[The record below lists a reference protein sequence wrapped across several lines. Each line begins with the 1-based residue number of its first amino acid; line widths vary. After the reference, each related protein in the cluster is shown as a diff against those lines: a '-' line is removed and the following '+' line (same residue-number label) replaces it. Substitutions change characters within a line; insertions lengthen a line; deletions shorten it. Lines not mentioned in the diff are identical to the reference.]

1 MEKVEN
7 HTVEFKQSWHDEY
20 LKTIAAFANT
30 EGGTIYIGYDDR
42 EEVVGLEKSE
52 TKKMLEDLPNKIRSK
67 LGITPFVREE
77 IQNGKSLLNIEIP
90 CSSFPV
96 SCDGKFYIRA
106 GSTTQELSGIELSSF
121 LLEKT
126 GDSWDELPTSEN
138 IDQLEKILDNES
150 IEKFKVLA
158 RQRLPLIEQDTI
170 KSILQ
175 KLNLVTKNGRIT
187 RACILLFGKNP
198 QKYFI
203 SAYSKV
209 GRFKNNTIIL
219 DTVEVK
225 GNLFQQLDGILE
237 AIKKNINVMFD
248 TSVRELS
255 LEGVARRE
263 IWDYPLDALREAAI
277 NALIHRDY
285 LDTSSSIEVRIYDDE
300 LILSNPG
307 KLMPPLTIEQL
318 KEKHSGRQRNPL
330 IAAVF
335 YYANLI
341 ESWGSGT
348 LKMIELCKQQN
359 LPEPEFVEQKEGLG
373 QFTVVF
379 HKDIFNEEELRKR
392 GLNERQIKAVK
403 YVKEKGKITNREYQE
418 LSNISRQMATIDL
431 SHLVEKGILTMKGK
445 AGKGIA
451 YQLTKLP
458 NN

>member
-7 HTVEFKQSWHDEY
+7 HTAEFKQSWHDEY
-20 LKTIAAFANT
+20 LKTVAAFANT

-42 EEVVGLEKSE
+42 GEVVGLEKSE

-67 LGITPFVREE
+67 LGITPFVQEE
-77 IQNGKSLLNIEIP
+77 IQNRKSLLSIEVP

-96 SCDGKFYIRA
+96 SYNGKFYIRA
-106 GSTTQELSGIELSSF
+106 GSTTQEISGIELSSF
-121 LLEKT
+121 LLKKT
-126 GDSWDELPTSEN
+126 GNSWDELPVSVDVGQ
-138 IDQLEKILDNES
+138 IDLELDEET
-150 IEKFKVLA
+150 IEKFKSLA
-158 RQRLPLIEQDTI
+158 RKRLPLVEQDTI
-170 KSILQ
+170 TSILQ
-175 KLNLVTKNGRIT
+175 NLKLITEDGKLT

-219 DTVEVK
+219 DTIEVK

-248 TSVRELS
+248 TSVRDLS

-285 LDTSSSIEVRIYDDE
+285 LDTSAPIEVRIYDDE

-307 KLMPPLTIEQL
+307 NLMPPLTVEQL

-348 LKMIELCKQQN
+348 LKIIDLCKEQN
-359 LPEPEFVEQKEGLG
+359 LPEPEFVERKEGLG
-373 QFTVVF
+373 EFTVVF
-379 HKDIFNEEELRKR
+379 YKDLFNEEELRKR
-392 GLNERQIKAVK
+392 GLNERQIKAVM
-403 YVKEKGKITNREYQE
+403 YVKEKGKITIREYKGLYPLLSDKTLSRDLAE
-418 LSNISRQMATIDL
+418 LVKKTILKPIGDK
-431 SHLVEKGILTMKGK
+431 KGRKYEL
-445 AGKGIA
+445 
-451 YQLTKLP
+451 
-458 NN
+458 

>member
-7 HTVEFKQSWHDEY
+7 HNIEFKKSWHDEY
-20 LKTIAAFANT
+20 LKTVAAFANT
-30 EGGTIYIGYDDR
+30 DGGIIYIGYNDKG
-42 EEVVGLEKSE
+42 EVIGLEKSE
-52 TKKMLEDLPNKIRSK
+52 IKKLLEDLPNKIRNK
-67 LGITPFVREE
+67 LGITLFVREE
-77 IQNGKSLLNIEIP
+77 IQSGKSLLNIEISP
-90 CSSFPV
+90 SSFPI
-96 SCDGKFYIRA
+96 SYDGKFYVRT

-121 LLEKT
+121 LLGKT
-126 GDSWDELPTSEN
+126 GNSWDELPADAN
-138 IDQLEKILDNES
+138 IDQLEEVLDKES
-150 IEKFKVLA
+150 IEKFKA
-158 RQRLPLIEQDTI
+158 IASHRLPLIDQDTT
-170 KSILQ
+170 KNILQ
-175 KLNLVTKNGRIT
+175 KLNLITKDGHLT
-187 RACILLFGKNP
+187 RACILLFGRNP

-263 IWDYPLDALREAAI
+263 IWDYPLDALREAVI
-277 NALIHRDY
+277 NALVHRDY

-348 LKMIELCKQQN
+348 LKMINLCKEQN
-359 LPEPEFVEQKEGLG
+359 LPEPEFVERKEGIGEFAVL
-373 QFTVVF
+373 FY
-379 HKDIFNEEELRKR
+379 KDIFNEEELRKR

-418 LSNISRQMATIDL
+418 ISKISERTATRDL
-431 SHLVEKGILTMKGK
+431 LDLVVKKIFVQVGST
-445 AGKGIA
+445 GKGTNYI
-451 YQLTKLP
+451 LMTP
-458 NN
+458 

>member
-7 HTVEFKQSWHDEY
+7 HNIEFKKSWHDEY
-20 LKTIAAFANT
+20 LKTVAAFANT
-30 EGGTIYIGYDDR
+30 DGGIIYIGYNDKG
-42 EEVVGLEKSE
+42 EVIGLEKSE
-52 TKKMLEDLPNKIRSK
+52 IKKLLEDLPNKIRNK
-67 LGITPFVREE
+67 LGITLFVREE
-77 IQNGKSLLNIEIP
+77 IQSGKSLLNIEISP
-90 CSSFPV
+90 SSFPI
-96 SCDGKFYIRA
+96 SYDGKFYVRT

-126 GDSWDELPTSEN
+126 GNSWDELPADAN
-138 IDQLEKILDNES
+138 IDQLEEVLDKES
-150 IEKFKVLA
+150 IEKFKA
-158 RQRLPLIEQDTI
+158 IASHRLPLIDQDTT
-170 KSILQ
+170 KNILQ
-175 KLNLVTKNGRIT
+175 KLNLITKDGRLT
-187 RACILLFGKNP
+187 RACILLFGRNP

-263 IWDYPLDALREAAI
+263 IWDYPLDALREAVI
-277 NALIHRDY
+277 NALVHRDY
-285 LDTSSSIEVRIYDDE
+285 LDTSSSIEVRIYDDQI
-300 LILSNPG
+300 ILSNPG

-318 KEKHSGRQRNPL
+318 KQKHSGRQRNPL

-348 LKMIELCKQQN
+348 LKMIDLCKEQN
-359 LPEPEFVEQKEGLG
+359 LPEPEFVERKEGIGEFAVL
-373 QFTVVF
+373 FY
-379 HKDIFNEEELRKR
+379 KDIFNEEELRKR

-418 LSNISRQMATIDL
+418 ISKISERTATRDL
-431 SHLVEKGILTMKGK
+431 LDLVVKKIFVQVGST
-445 AGKGIA
+445 GKGTNYI
-451 YQLTKLP
+451 LMTP
-458 NN
+458 

>member
-1 MEKVEN
+1 MGKLEN

-30 EGGTIYIGYDDR
+30 EGGIMYIGCDDR
-42 EEVVGLEKSE
+42 GVVIGLEKSE
-52 TKKMLEDLPNKIRSK
+52 TKKLLEDLPNKIRSK
-67 LGITPFVREE
+67 LGITPFVQEE
-77 IQNGKSLLNIEIP
+77 IRNGKSLLNIKVL

-96 SCDGKFYIRA
+96 SCDGKFYIRV
-106 GSTTQELSGIELSSF
+106 GSTTQELSGLELSSF

-126 GDSWDELPTSEN
+126 GDSWDELPTSVR
-138 IDQLEKILDNES
+138 IDQLEEVLDTES

-158 RQRLPLIEQDTI
+158 RQRLPLIEQDTTRI
-170 KSILQ
+170 ILQ
-175 KLNLVTKNGRIT
+175 KLNLITKDGRLT

-198 QKYFI
+198 QRYFI
-203 SAYSKV
+203 SAYSKA

-277 NALIHRDY
+277 NALVHRDY

-330 IAAVF
+330 IATVF
-335 YYANLI
+335 YYANFI

-348 LKMIELCKQQN
+348 LKMINLCKEQN
-359 LPEPEFVEQKEGLG
+359 LPEPEFAEQKEGLG

-418 LSNISRQMATIDL
+418 ISKISERTATRDL
-431 SHLVEKGILTMKGK
+431 FDLVIKKIFVQVGST
-445 AGKGIA
+445 GKGTNYI
-451 YQLTKLP
+451 LKTP
-458 NN
+458 

>member
-1 MEKVEN
+1 MVKIEN
-7 HTVEFKQSWHDEY
+7 HSVEFKQSWHDEY

-30 EGGTIYIGYDDR
+30 EGGIMYLGCDDKG
-42 EEVVGLEKSE
+42 EVIGLEKSE
-52 TKKMLEDLPNKIRSK
+52 SKKLLEDLPNKIRSK

-77 IQNGKSLLNIEIP
+77 IQNGKSLLNIEVP

-96 SCDGKFYIRA
+96 SCDGKFYIRV
-106 GSTTQELSGIELSSF
+106 GSTTQELSGLELSSF

-126 GDSWDELPTSEN
+126 GDSWDELPTNVS
-138 IDQLEKILDNES
+138 IDQLDEVLDNES
-150 IEKFKVLA
+150 IDKFKMLA
-158 RQRLPLIEQDTI
+158 RQRLPLIEQDTT
-170 KSILQ
+170 KSILY
-175 KLNLVTKNGRIT
+175 KLNLITKDGRLT
-187 RACILLFGKNP
+187 RACILLFGKSP
-198 QKYFI
+198 QKFFI

-285 LDTSSSIEVRIYDDE
+285 LDTSSCIELRIYDDE

-307 KLMPPLTIEQL
+307 KLMPPLTIAQL

-330 IAAVF
+330 IATVF

-348 LKMIELCKQQN
+348 LKMIDLCKEQN

-379 HKDIFNEEELRKR
+379 HKDILNEEELRKR

-403 YVKEKGKITNREYQE
+403 YVKEKGKITNKEYQQ
-418 LSNISRQMATIDL
+418 LTQVSKAMATIELSDL
-431 SHLVEKGILTMKGK
+431 VTKRVFLRKGVT
-445 AGKGIA
+445 GKGTQYLLI
-451 YQLTKLP
+451 
-458 NN
+458 

>member
-7 HTVEFKQSWHDEY
+7 HNIEFKKSWHDEF
-20 LKTIAAFANT
+20 LKTVAAFANT
-30 EGGTIYIGYDDR
+30 DGGIIYIGYNDKG
-42 EEVVGLEKSE
+42 EVIGLEKSE
-52 TKKMLEDLPNKIRSK
+52 IKKLLEDLPNKIRNK
-67 LGITPFVREE
+67 LGITLFVREE
-77 IQNGKSLLNIEIP
+77 IQSGKSLLNIEISP
-90 CSSFPV
+90 SSFPI
-96 SCDGKFYIRA
+96 SYDGKFYVRT

-126 GDSWDELPTSEN
+126 GNSWDELPADAN
-138 IDQLEKILDNES
+138 IDQLEEVLDKES
-150 IEKFKVLA
+150 IEKFKA
-158 RQRLPLIEQDTI
+158 IASHRLPLIDQDTT
-170 KSILQ
+170 KNILQ
-175 KLNLVTKNGRIT
+175 KLNLITKDGHLT
-187 RACILLFGKNP
+187 RACILLFGRNP

-255 LEGVARRE
+255 LEGVARGER
-263 IWDYPLDALREAAI
+263 WDYPLDALREAVI
-277 NALIHRDY
+277 NALVHRDY
-285 LDTSSSIEVRIYDDE
+285 LDTSSSIEVRIYDDQI
-300 LILSNPG
+300 ILSNPG

-318 KEKHSGRQRNPL
+318 KQKHSGRQRNPL

-348 LKMIELCKQQN
+348 LKMIDLCKEQN
-359 LPEPEFVEQKEGLG
+359 LPEPEFVERKEGLG
-373 QFTVVF
+373 EFTVVF

-392 GLNERQIKAVK
+392 GLNERQIKAVI
-403 YVKEKGKITNREYQE
+403 YVKGNGKITIREYKE
-418 LSNISRQMATIDL
+418 LYPLLSDKTLSRDL
-431 SHLVEKGILTMKGK
+431 AELVKKGVLKEIGNKKGRK
-445 AGKGIA
+445 
-451 YQLTKLP
+451 YEL
-458 NN
+458 

>member
-7 HTVEFKQSWHDEY
+7 HNIEFKKSWHDEY
-20 LKTIAAFANT
+20 LKTVAAFANT
-30 EGGTIYIGYDDR
+30 DGGIIYIGYNDKG
-42 EEVVGLEKSE
+42 EVIGLEKSE
-52 TKKMLEDLPNKIRSK
+52 IKKLLEDLPNKIRNK
-67 LGITPFVREE
+67 LGITLFVREE
-77 IQNGKSLLNIEIP
+77 IQSGKSLLNIEISP
-90 CSSFPV
+90 SSFPI
-96 SCDGKFYIRA
+96 SYDGKFYVRT

-121 LLEKT
+121 LLGKT
-126 GDSWDELPTSEN
+126 GNSWDELPADAN
-138 IDQLEKILDNES
+138 IDQLEEVLDKES
-150 IEKFKVLA
+150 IEKFKA
-158 RQRLPLIEQDTI
+158 IASHRLPLIDQDTT
-170 KSILQ
+170 KNILQ
-175 KLNLVTKNGRIT
+175 KLNLITKDGRLT
-187 RACILLFGKNP
+187 RACILLFGRNP

-263 IWDYPLDALREAAI
+263 IWDYPLDALREAVI
-277 NALIHRDY
+277 NALVHRDY

-348 LKMIELCKQQN
+348 LKMINLCKEQN
-359 LPEPEFVEQKEGLG
+359 LPEPEFVERKEGIGEFAVL
-373 QFTVVF
+373 FY
-379 HKDIFNEEELRKR
+379 KDIFNEEELRKR

-418 LSNISRQMATIDL
+418 ISKISERTATRDL
-431 SHLVEKGILTMKGK
+431 LDLVVKKIFVQVGST
-445 AGKGIA
+445 GKGTNYI
-451 YQLTKLP
+451 LMTP
-458 NN
+458 

>member
-1 MEKVEN
+1 MEKLEN
-7 HTVEFKQSWHDEY
+7 QIVEFKQSWHDEY
-20 LKTIAAFANT
+20 LKTVAAFANSK
-30 EGGTIYIGYDDR
+30 GGTIYIGYNDSG
-42 EEVVGLEKSE
+42 EAIGLEKSE
-52 TKKMLEDLPNKIRSK
+52 TKKLLENLPNKIRNK

-77 IQNGKSLLNIEIP
+77 IQNGKSLLNIEVP
-90 CSSFPV
+90 RSSFPV
-96 SCDGKFYIRA
+96 SYNGKFYIRA
-106 GSTTQELSGIELSSF
+106 GSTTHELSGIELSSF

-126 GDSWDELPTSEN
+126 GDSWDELPTGVN
-138 IDQLEKILDNES
+138 IDQLDEVLDAES

-158 RQRLPLIEQDTI
+158 RQRLPLIEQDTT

-175 KLNLVTKNGRIT
+175 KLNLVTGDGRIT
-187 RACILLFGKNP
+187 RACMLLFGKNP
-198 QKYFI
+198 QKHFI

-255 LEGVARRE
+255 LEGVTRRE
-263 IWDYPLDALREAAI
+263 IWDYPLDALREASI
-277 NALIHRDY
+277 NALVHRDY
-285 LDTSSSIEVRIYDDE
+285 LDTSASIEVRIYDDE

-330 IAAVF
+330 IATVF

-341 ESWGSGT
+341 ESWGSGI
-348 LKMIELCKQQN
+348 LKMITLCKEQN
-359 LPEPEFVEQKEGLG
+359 LPEPEFLERKGGLG
-373 QFTVVF
+373 EFAVVF

-392 GLNERQIKAVK
+392 GLNERQIKAVR
-403 YVKEKGKITNREYQE
+403 YVKEKGKITNKEYQE
-418 LSNISRQMATIDL
+418 ISKISERTATRDLFDLVIKNIFVQVGST
-431 SHLVEKGILTMKGK
+431 
-445 AGKGIA
+445 GKGTNYI
-451 YQLTKLP
+451 LKTP
-458 NN
+458 